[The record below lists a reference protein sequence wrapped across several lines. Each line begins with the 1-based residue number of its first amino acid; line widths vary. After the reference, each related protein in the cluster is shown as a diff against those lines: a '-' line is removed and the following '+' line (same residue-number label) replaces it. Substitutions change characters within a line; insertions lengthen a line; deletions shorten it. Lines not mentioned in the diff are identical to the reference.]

1 MSNALFVVGEIG
13 GNDYNHPLFSG
24 LSLDEV
30 RTFVPDVIR
39 TISLAIHVLFL
50 LFLLSYL
57 HNLTS
62 GL

>member
-24 LSLDEV
+24 ISLDEV

-39 TISLAIHVLFL
+39 TISLAIHVISLPLFL
-50 LFLLSYL
+50 HS
-57 HNLTS
+57 LTS
-62 GL
+62 GH